1 MIEWCLSFIKV
12 ILKEYF
18 VVFKCVLKCIL
29 FIYMLD
35 ILSDVFK
42 LRMLGMF
49 YEYIFRIFFVLVY
62 LNIVKKL

>member
-12 ILKEYF
+12 ILDEYF
-18 VVFKCVLKCIL
+18 VVIICVLKCIL

-42 LRMLGMF
+42 LRLLGMF
-49 YEYIFRIFFVLVY
+49 YEYIYRIFFVLVY